1 MRKSVLDN
9 PIEIIMNNQCD
20 VLLRYTAVNG
30 HTLASDTSNINQYM
44 PCSIAMIDTEHVDLT
59 AFDHATMS
67 KHTYDALSTA
77 CKKRLPNEV
86 SIVTDTSIEQ
96 PNNGWKRRK
105 IYSAIERIFGNPRDY
120 CDLFIDC
127 FELTIDVSVKQMKRI
142 TNLMNQW
149 MEASSYVDNPTVFDD
164 WANHYKEMY
173 AIRDSDDS
181 CITLLHEPCR
191 PGERDKAK
199 REKGNYVRLLKFT
212 FNPQKVNQQHLDMLL
227 EIISKACNKQLT
239 KIMRA
244 SVITRYDIT
253 IDIPGFHVS
262 DFIYRKKGCQYSKR
276 YTGADGRFQTIIEGA
291 NGTCRVNA
299 YDKLLEMS
307 GKATERGDFEEVE
320 RLSKM
325 KPITRFEITYRPYK
339 LKSITGTTLGRVWNF
354 DSPFECIELYNG
366 DLLSSIPELEPWL
379 EYIEKYGLNSLRKK
393 LIKKEWKK
401 LQRCLKSAEIEINHD
416 EFDLLQH
423 HLLKNIAKYL
433 YTGGKAP
440 FFR

>member
-1 MRKSVLDN
+1 MNDS
-9 PIEIIMNNQCD
+9 IEKITNNQSD
-20 VLLRYTAVNG
+20 ILLRYTTVNVY
-30 HTLASDTSNINQYM
+30 TLASDPLSIGQYM

-59 AFDHATMS
+59 AFDHAIMS
-67 KHTYDALSTA
+67 KSTFDALSTA
-77 CKKRLPNEV
+77 CKKRLPNDV
-86 SIVTDTSIEQ
+86 SIITDTSIEQ

-127 FELTIDVSVKQMKRI
+127 LELTIDVSVKQMKRI

-149 MEASSYVDNPTVFDD
+149 MEEASYVDTPFVEDE
-164 WANHYKEMY
+164 WANHYKKMY
-173 AIRDSDDS
+173 VIRDFDDS
-181 CITLLHEPCR
+181 CISLLHDPCR
-191 PGERDKAK
+191 PGERDKTK
-199 REKGNYVRLLKFT
+199 REKGNYVRLLKLT
-212 FNPQKVNQQHLDMLL
+212 FNPKKVNQQHLDTLL
-227 EIISKACNKQLT
+227 EIISKACRKRFT

-253 IDIPGFHVS
+253 TDIQGFHVS

-276 YTGADGRFQTIIEGA
+276 YIGADGRFQTIIEGA
-291 NGTCRVNA
+291 DGTCRANA

-354 DSPFECIELYNG
+354 CSPFECIELYNG
-366 DLLSSIPELEPWL
+366 DDFASIPELEPWL

-393 LIKKEWKK
+393 LVKKEWKK
-401 LQRCLKSAEIEINHD
+401 LKVSLKSAEIEINHD
-416 EFDLLQH
+416 ELELLQH
-423 HLLKNIAKYL
+423 RLLRKIAKYL
-433 YTGGKAP
+433 YTAGHAP
-440 FFR
+440 FFS